1 MEGIYNMDALMTKID
16 TEKGVLLY
24 FSSDSCSVCKVL
36 KPKVAKLL
44 HEKFP
49 LMRSLYVDTGKSP
62 VISGQFM
69 VFTIPTILIFFEG
82 RSRCVT
88 AGTLA
93 CTSWKHPLRGPTIW
107 FLRTES
113 NSNILHRPIIIQ

>member
-1 MEGIYNMDALMTKID
+1 MEGIYNRDALMAKID

-36 KPKVAKLL
+36 KPKVAELL

-62 VISGQFM
+62 VISGQFR

-82 RSRCVT
+82 KEQVRYSR
-88 AGTLA
+88 
-93 CTSWKHPLRGPTIW
+93 
-107 FLRTES
+107 
-113 NSNILHRPIIIQ
+113 NISMHQMEASIERPYNLVFED